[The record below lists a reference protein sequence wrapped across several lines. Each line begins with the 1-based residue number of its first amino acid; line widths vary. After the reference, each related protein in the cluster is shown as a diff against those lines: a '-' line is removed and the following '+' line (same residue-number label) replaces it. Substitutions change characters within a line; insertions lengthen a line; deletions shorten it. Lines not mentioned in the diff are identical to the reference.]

1 MVREL
6 TPILQLADNLR
17 MRNPF
22 VTGALCLSALVMS
35 SVHADAQGHVAEVG
49 IMPWKPSPELVLSTD
64 TLSSFSVDEVD
75 FVREFG
81 IEKKWFPEFRAAL
94 GRSHKFRMSYVKFNY
109 EADATIQRT
118 FTFQGRTF
126 TVGAPAT
133 TDIEWDLW
141 KLGYEWDFVSTDQGF
156 FGVFTDL
163 KINQVTGLVDSPA
176 LRAAATTDVTAPVPT
191 IGVIGRG
198 YLSRSVSVTG
208 EFSGLKWSNDDF
220 DVKFFDFDIYGMI
233 GSPSGGA
240 QIGYRSIV
248 ADYLV
253 DEDAGDLKM
262 QGMYFGGYLRF

>member
-1 MVREL
+1 
-6 TPILQLADNLR
+6 
-17 MRNPF
+17 
-22 VTGALCLSALVMS
+22 
-35 SVHADAQGHVAEVG
+35 
-49 IMPWKPSPELVLSTD
+49 
-64 TLSSFSVDEVD
+64 
-75 FVREFG
+75 
-81 IEKKWFPEFRAAL
+81 
-94 GRSHKFRMSYVKFNY
+94 VKFNY

-233 GSPSGGA
+233 GSPTGGA
-240 QIGYRSIV
+240 QIGYRSVV

-253 DEDAGDLKM
+253 NEDAGDLKM

>member
-1 MVREL
+1 M
-6 TPILQLADNLR
+6 ADNRR
-17 MRNPF
+17 MRSRF
-22 VTGALCLSALVMS
+22 LTGALCLSGLVLS
-35 SVHADAQGHVAEVG
+35 SVPADAQGHVGEFG

-81 IEKKWFPEFRAAL
+81 IEKKWFPEFRGTL
-94 GRSHKFRMSYVKFNY
+94 GRSHKFRLSYVKFNY

-141 KLGYEWDFVSTDQGF
+141 KFGYEWDFVSNNQGF

-163 KINQVTGLVDSPA
+163 KINKVTGLVDSPA

-208 EFSGLKWSNDDF
+208 EFSGLKWSNDEF
-220 DVKFFDFDIYGMI
+220 DVKFFDFDIYSMI

-240 QIGYRSIV
+240 QIGYRSV
-248 ADYLV
+248 AADYLV